1 MRKVSIEHKRRV
13 RHLVYVRFKTRHPN
27 AYKEYR
33 DNNKEHRAAKERERY
48 AKNKETIRNQQRE
61 YYDKTKEKKCISS
74 RKYHWQ
80 NREKRNKQA
89 AERRHRRLGVD
100 PLYRFLEQ
108 CRRRINLIIRHAGKA
123 KVARISNLCGCE
135 GVFLRAWLEIQFKPG
150 MTWENYGR
158 HGWHVDH
165 IRPCN
170 SFDLSD
176 QTELR
181 KCFHFTNLQPLWAA
195 EKGKSH
201 ESPCPERSLRAW
213 WYRQRRG

>member
-89 AERRHRRLGVD
+89 AERRHRRFRNDRFGLGGIDNVGVSGHT
-100 PLYRFLEQ
+100 LLNA
-108 CRRRINLIIRHAGKA
+108 RRPTA
-123 KVARISNLCGCE
+123 KTKRSGS
-135 GVFLRAWLEIQFKPG
+135 
-150 MTWENYGR
+150 
-158 HGWHVDH
+158 
-165 IRPCN
+165 RP
-170 SFDLSD
+170 
-176 QTELR
+176 Q
-181 KCFHFTNLQPLWAA
+181 
-195 EKGKSH
+195 
-201 ESPCPERSLRAW
+201 
-213 WYRQRRG
+213 

>member
-1 MRKVSIEHKRRV
+1 MFVLKQGIQTHIRNIATTIKSTGQQKSANDTPKIKKPSVISSANITTKLKRKNPLVRANIIGKIEK
-13 RHLVYVRFKTRHPN
+13 
-27 AYKEYR
+27 
-33 DNNKEHRAAKERERY
+33 
-48 AKNKETIRNQQRE
+48 KET
-61 YYDKTKEKKCISS
+61 
-74 RKYHWQ
+74 
-80 NREKRNKQA
+80 NK
-89 AERRHRRLGVD
+89 
-100 PLYRFLEQ
+100 PLKDD
-108 CRRRINLIIRHAGKA
+108 IADWA
-123 KVARISNLCGCE
+123 S
-135 GVFLRAWLEIQFKPG
+135 LEIQFKPG